1 MYDMSMDF
9 ARPDW
14 QSIKLR
20 DSVID
25 NILVIVKHLNS
36 RYNNKMYLH
45 LTFHV
50 YKEPYS

>member
-1 MYDMSMDF
+1 MSMDF
-9 ARPDW
+9 CQAGLT
-14 QSIKLR
+14 IKKR
-20 DSVID
+20 DSV
-25 NILVIVKHLNS
+25 LVLVKHLNS

>member
-1 MYDMSMDF
+1 MLLVFHGFNQYN
-9 ARPDW
+9 
-14 QSIKLR
+14 R
-20 DSVID
+20 DSVLD
-25 NILVIVKHLNS
+25 NIFVLVKHLNS